1 MGVGASNPGKHSG
14 GSRRHHR
21 GTSHN
26 YQKNG
31 WTQHYHNHSRA
42 ATSSGTPT
50 IRQPNP
56 AQNQWI
62 QLEDQPQ
69 PSVTRGRRS
78 PGGVMIRQVPV
89 PAQPEPVQPILVTTT
104 TRVHTPKSAA
114 GGGGG
119 AGQQKRGNKP
129 KIDYSTVECG
139 VCGHTGHGTR
149 YCHHRNQT
157 CHICNEQGHIA
168 SVCKQ
173 KVHHEGSR
181 YKPRQVK

>member
-31 WTQHYHNHSRA
+31 WTQHYHSHSQTA
-42 ATSSGTPT
+42 ASST

-62 QLEDQPQ
+62 QPEDQPQ

-78 PGGVMIRQVPV
+78 PGGVMIRQAPA
-89 PAQPEPVQPILVTTT
+89 AQPESVTIT
-104 TRVHTPKSAA
+104 TRVHTPKNAA
-114 GGGGG
+114 GG

-173 KVHHEGSR
+173 KVHHEASR